1 MLRKIRL
8 KRRVTM
14 QIFLWG
20 ALLLVGIGGAG
31 VLFLRSYD
39 GEDAVYVVEHRVR
52 FPGTREAAWEILT
65 RADLFSDWNPY
76 VKKMEGVLLP
86 GETLRVTIVQ
96 ENWKLPVVVR
106 PKVVTAKAPAELHWH
121 GSILVSGFLETDHS
135 FHFAEVGNGE
145 IELVQ
150 REEFRGW
157 LAHRMKDSGS
167 QRYTFEAFERMDI
180 ALAERIR
187 EQETPARP

>member
-1 MLRKIRL
+1 
-8 KRRVTM
+8 M

-20 ALLLVGIGGAG
+20 IVLLMGIGGAG

-39 GEDAVYVVEHRVR
+39 GESAVYVVEHRVR

-65 RADLFSDWNPY
+65 RADLFPDWNPY
-76 VKKMEGVLLP
+76 VKKMEGILQP

-96 ENWKLPVVVR
+96 ENWKLPIVVR
-106 PKVVTAKAPAELHWH
+106 PKIVTATAPAVLHWH

-135 FHFAEVGNGE
+135 FHFAEVGEGE
-145 IELVQ
+145 VEFVQ

-157 LAHRMKDSGS
+157 LAHRMKDNGS
-167 QRYTFEAFERMDI
+167 QRYTFEAFERMDL
-180 ALAERIR
+180 ALAERVR
-187 EQETPARP
+187 EQTSQARP